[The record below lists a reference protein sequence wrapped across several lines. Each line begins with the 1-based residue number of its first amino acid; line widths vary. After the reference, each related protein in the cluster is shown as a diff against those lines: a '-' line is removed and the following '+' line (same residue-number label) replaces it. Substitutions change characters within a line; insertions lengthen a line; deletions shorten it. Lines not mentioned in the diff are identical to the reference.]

1 MDRHITLAHGSGG
14 RLTAELVEAVFVAAF
29 DDPAGRRLEDSAIL
43 AEDHAPGAR
52 PALTTDAF
60 VVKPRFFPGGDI
72 GKLSI
77 CGTVN
82 DLAVAGARPL
92 ALSAAF
98 IIEEGVAIEELRRLA
113 RSMADEAARAGVRV
127 VAGDTKVVER
137 GSGDG
142 VYLTTAGYGL
152 VPAGRELG
160 AHRIAAGDAVL
171 VSGDL
176 GRHEAAVLLARGEVP
191 LQAEIESD
199 CASLNHLVEAVLAA
213 AGDGVHA
220 LRDATRGGLATV
232 LCEYAAVTG
241 HSLALQESAL
251 HVQPAVRM
259 VCELLGMDPLY
270 LACEGRLV
278 AVVAPEVADAVAE
291 TLQRHH
297 ADAGVIGQGE
307 ADARGRVV
315 LETTVGGRRIVDRLA
330 GGQLPRIC

>member
-297 ADAGVIGQGE
+297 ADAGVIGQVE